1 MPRLTTDLHARRA
14 EARLRYATRHK
25 TDEPLPDPELVACH
39 VALPA
44 YLEPAAHLVPI
55 PETVDRTRADVEACV
70 KNRDRGRVHPEQGD
84 RGKLG
89 SGV

>member
-1 MPRLTTDLHARRA
+1 MPRLTDLHARRA
-14 EARLRYATRHK
+14 QARIRYAARHAA
-25 TDEPLPDPELVACH
+25 DEPLPDPELVACH

-55 PETVDRTRADVEACV
+55 PETVDRTRADVEACIR
-70 KNRDRGRVHPEQGD
+70 NHDRGGDNPLD

-89 SGV
+89 SEV

>member
-1 MPRLTTDLHARRA
+1 MPRLTDLHARRA
-14 EARLRYATRHK
+14 EARRRYADRHQA
-25 TDEPLPDPELVACH
+25 DDPLPDPELVACH
-39 VALPA
+39 VKLPA
-44 YLEPAAHLVPI
+44 YLEPEAHLVPI
-55 PETVDRTRADVEACV
+55 PETVDRARADVEACV